1 MSRLLYAL
9 EDHFSVVAEQRSGSL
24 PGLISSAL
32 SGLCAVSGDVL
43 RG

>member
-9 EDHFSVVAEQRSGSL
+9 EDHFSAVAEQRRGSL
-24 PGLISSAL
+24 PGLISYAL
-32 SGLCAVSGDVL
+32 SGLCALSGDAL